1 MHPEPAT
8 ASARP
13 GAPSSAAVPARSTPV
28 WTLVLTAAGIFMV
41 ILDALVV
48 VTALPVIHTDVGG
61 DVAALQ
67 WILSAYLLAFG
78 AGIITASSLGDRFGR
93 RRVFVVGL
101 LLFTVA
107 SAACALAPSISWL
120 IAARA
125 AQGIGAAIV
134 TPLSLSLLVAAFPP
148 ERRGSVLGIWAGI
161 GGVAVAAGPL
171 VGGGV
176 TQALTWHWIFWINV
190 PIGLVAAALVTRK
203 VAESRGPDTRLDL
216 PGAGFVTAGSIGLL
230 WGLTRGN
237 AVGWTSA
244 EILGSLGAGV
254 ALLIAFLL
262 WERRALA
269 PMVPLRLLRV
279 PTFAAANV
287 VAFLSLGALLSAA
300 FFLAQFVQTV
310 QGFSP
315 FQSGLR
321 FLPWTATPLVVA
333 PIAGRLADRIGPRP
347 LIVVGLLLQAVG
359 LGAVAALATPTVSFE
374 TLVLPLIVGGSGISM
389 VLPAAPV
396 AAFGAVDRSD
406 LGRASGLYNS
416 AQRFGGAFVLAIAS
430 SAFTAYGQ
438 LGPRTAFMAGFRPAI
453 EVSVVLS
460 LIGAAVALVIRRPSP
475 APHAAPA
482 GAAASAPPV

>member
-1 MHPEPAT
+1 MHAEPA
-8 ASARP
+8 AVNGGP
-13 GAPSSAAVPARSTPV
+13 GASSPSPVPGRSTPV

-61 DVAALQ
+61 DVASLQ
-67 WILSAYLLAFG
+67 WILSVYLLAFG

-101 LLFTVA
+101 VLFTVA

-125 AQGIGAAIV
+125 AQGVGAAIV
-134 TPLSLSLLVAAFPP
+134 TPLSLSLLIAAFPP
-148 ERRGSVLGIWAGI
+148 ERRGSVLGIWGGI

-203 VAESRGPDTRLDL
+203 VAESRGPDSRLDL

-237 AVGWTSA
+237 AVGWTNA
-244 EILGSLGAGV
+244 EILGALGAGV
-254 ALLIAFLL
+254 ALLVAFLL
-262 WERRALA
+262 WERRAVA

-279 PTFAAANV
+279 PTFAAANA

-300 FFLAQFVQTV
+300 FFMAQFVQTV

-333 PIAGRLADRIGPRP
+333 PIAGRLADRVGPRP

-359 LGAVAALATPTVSFE
+359 LGAVVALATPTVSFG
-374 TLVLPLIVGGSGISM
+374 TLVIPLIVGGSGISM

-438 LGPRTAFMAGFRPAI
+438 LGPGSAFMAGFRPALG
-453 EVSVVLS
+453 VSVVLS
-460 LIGAAVALVIRRPSP
+460 IVGAAVALVIRRPAP
-475 APHAAPA
+475 APHTAPGAAP
-482 GAAASAPPV
+482 ASAPPA